1 MKIQPLNSF
10 RFLDV
15 SNFRVGFLAWLK
27 EARKQK
33 AEDDQPDDPPPM
45 DPVVAAMHNYGLYQ
59 SPAILSGLSLVNP
72 TSRVSASELSRHYP
86 YYASDTNHYGLTVDY
101 KSEHITINS
110 YSGQHVRSLL
120 CEDLQDANED
130 WANYTNDTAVGYLLR
145 RRAKLPTYYRIR
157 TKLPVLAG
165 IVNYYADIKPPES
178 QPTET
183 SRDKHDWFRPGE
195 IIETLP
201 RLNEEEMLPDEY
213 GNAPLDYFA
222 GLLDDD
228 GNNTCYWFDD
238 VIDKGTL
245 TEMTRFDLC
254 IPEYPD
260 GKKPE
265 NPGGYDADADPAVST
280 LTVPEINDP
289 SITHEVVKLTAGIPL
304 VREFACMIN
313 SLRSYKKGED
323 DLSYPTVIKKKGI
336 PRKELSR
343 VPLRANWMNA
353 LIQSF
358 DDVILKGNK
367 LLTRR
372 TGFSIFEVPLLL
384 RKAKEDSEKTIEL
397 SPRKAIPTGTPYEFT
412 NPEISIDPPNSLLDW
427 PHDGGNASATSKGKL
442 YAYPFAL
449 MVEWLTILRNSA
461 SVPIFPSSFIELG
474 APNDGKGI
482 QESEVGSS
490 RTRVV
495 STRTS
500 RGSGDWK
507 RGETTFNSGTMTIKY
522 TMEQAPGSTYEDE
535 IGKASRIVQA
545 SVRVSPIVKTVTYGF
560 DEKDIPAG
568 MDPNSFTPSPDYKI
582 SEEYEKY
589 QGFTS
594 GETITKGGPRVY
606 RGAFAGEGYIS
617 FTQVFDNGTD
627 AVTVVNGTSGTLH
640 PWLKPELKIRVAY
653 RDCLATYYRDGREP
667 ERKYKYRFR
676 VLTLKPV
683 KLTDA
688 TIMSG
693 FKGDAV
699 CLEAVDNGWISMMN
713 SNSFS
718 TPSSNDESIELQE
731 ISTEYIGPIDDIF
744 ELSLAE

>member
-1 MKIQPLNSF
+1 
-10 RFLDV
+10 
-15 SNFRVGFLAWLK
+15 
-27 EARKQK
+27 
-33 AEDDQPDDPPPM
+33 M

-367 LLTRR
+367 LLTTRP
-372 TGFSIFEVPLLL
+372 GFSIQEIPLLV
-384 RKAKEDSEKTIEL
+384 RKKEKDSEKTVEL
-397 SPRKAIPTGTPYEFT
+397 SPKKAIPTGSPYEFDD
-412 NPEISIDPPNSLLDW
+412 PEISIDPPNSLLDW
-427 PHDGGNASATSKGKL
+427 PRNISDATASSGKQL

-449 MVEWLTILRNSA
+449 MVEWLTILRNNA

-474 APNDGKGI
+474 APDDGKDVP
-482 QESEVGSS
+482 ESEVGSS

-495 STRTS
+495 STHTS
-500 RGSGDWK
+500 LEPAQWK
-507 RGETTFNSGTMTIKY
+507 RGKTSFSDGTMTIEY
-522 TMEQAPGSTYEDE
+522 TRAQEPGEAVEDK
-535 IGKASRIVQA
+535 IGKSTHIIQA
-545 SVRVSPIVKTVTYGF
+545 SSHVFPTTKIVTYGY
-560 DEKDIPAG
+560 DEKDIPDG
-568 MDPNSFTPSPDYKI
+568 EDPNSFTPSPDYLI
-582 SEEYEKY
+582 SEDYDAYKVFTTNEKIA
-589 QGFTS
+589 S
-594 GETITKGGPRVY
+594 GGPRVY
-606 RGAFAGEGYIS
+606 RGMASVNGYIG

-627 AVTVVNGTSGTLH
+627 AVMTVSGTSGTLH

-653 RDCLATYYRDGREP
+653 RDCLTIWYRDQNQET

-676 VLTLKPV
+676 ELTLKPV

-699 CLEAVDNGWISMMN
+699 CLEAVDNGWINMMN

-718 TPSSNDESIELQE
+718 APKEADKSIERTE
-731 ISTEYIGPIDDIF
+731 ISTEYIGPIDNIF